1 MGAMQALGIALMGVG
16 VLMVGLAFAPQIENE
31 MLRYGLTF
39 LGPCVG
45 GVGAWLRQRA
55 ARA

>member
-1 MGAMQALGIALMGVG
+1 MRALGTVLMGVG
-16 VLMVGLAFAPQIENE
+16 VLMVGAAFAPQIQNE
-31 MLRYGLTF
+31 MLSYGLA
-39 LGPCVG
+39 LSGPCVG